1 MFKLLKKGPVEYLAS
16 SALGQC
22 DALVH
27 AFCTRRGG
35 ITEGHFA
42 SLNFSA
48 REGDGSDRVRKNGE
62 IIASAFNLH
71 EDQFFSVHQVHGDRI
86 LIVDHKNIDSLKQQQ
101 HQCDAIMTD
110 QPGLAI
116 GIKTAD
122 CVPVFLAAK
131 TQRIIA
137 VIHAGW
143 RGTALNISAKT
154 VAAFAETFS
163 CRPADMIA
171 AIGPSIG
178 PCCYQ
183 VDDAVF
189 KAGGGNENWES
200 AFLPGRKQGEWLL
213 DLPSANKRQLIQAG
227 IPWESVF
234 TADLCTSCRKDL
246 FFSHRGEAGKTG
258 RQINFMM
265 LKEKKSI

>member
-1 MFKLLKKGPVEYLAS
+1 MFKLMKKGPVEYLAS
-16 SALGQC
+16 NALDQC
-22 DALVH
+22 DSLVH
-27 AFCTRRGG
+27 AFCTRKGG
-35 ITEGHFA
+35 VSEGHFA

-48 REGDGSDRVRKNGE
+48 REGDGSHSVRKNGE
-62 IIASAFNLH
+62 IVASAFNFH
-71 EDQFFSVHQVHGDRI
+71 EDQFFAVQQVHSDRI
-86 LIVDHKNIDSLKQQQ
+86 LIVDQRNIGSLKQQR

-110 QPGLAI
+110 QTGLAI

-122 CVPVFLAAK
+122 CVPVFLAAR

-154 VAAFAETFS
+154 VAALAETYA
-163 CRPADMIA
+163 CLPADLIA

-189 KAGGGNENWES
+189 EAGEGDENWKS

-213 DLPSANKRQLIQAG
+213 DLPKANERQLRQAG
-227 IPWESVF
+227 IPPESVF
-234 TADLCTSCRKDL
+234 TANLCTSCRKDL

-265 LKEKKSI
+265 LEEKKYV